1 MLVGYGVT
9 YAPQSVFIMGC
20 LLGTVSLMLRS
31 PFVDP
36 DVLSYVTVRGLGWR
50 PSITVRVWQTTS
62 TRRAGGKAYHLCK
75 SGPSIAENRLK
86 RIERI
91 ERIERVGLVILQGRV
106 R

>member
-62 TRRAGGKAYHLCK
+62 TRGAGGRAYHLCK

-86 RIERI
+86 RIETHRNA
-91 ERIERVGLVILQGRV
+91 
-106 R
+106 